1 MSLGLVW
8 GLAAIWRSVCIRQVN
23 IIIRLH
29 RRHIDAA
36 YCYRLSNVVCR
47 SVYRSVTLVNP
58 AKTAEPIEMPFLLR
72 TRVGPGDHVFGGG
85 PHPQPWEGAILMAIL
100 TARPCSHLCKNGWT
114 DRDAVWVAESGGPK
128 EPRIRWGTD
137 PSREGAILRGRACL
151 NIPDDT
157 LMWTV
162 RKRLNRSRCRLVYGL
177 GLAQRSMH

>member
-1 MSLGLVW
+1 MLSHDNVS
-8 GLAAIWRSVCIRQVN
+8 AAYLWL
-23 IIIRLH
+23 IIRLCH
-29 RRHIDAA
+29 GTT
-36 YCYRLSNVVCR
+36 YRWSSVVCL
-47 SVYRSVTLVNP
+47 LVCH
-58 AKTAEPIEMPFLLR
+58 
-72 TRVGPGDHVFGGG
+72 DHQSCKNRWTDWHAIWVIDSGG
-85 PHPQPWEGAILMAIL
+85 PKEPRVRWGSRFPMWWSNFEGKGA
-100 TARPCSHLCKNGWT
+100 TLCRELCINGWT